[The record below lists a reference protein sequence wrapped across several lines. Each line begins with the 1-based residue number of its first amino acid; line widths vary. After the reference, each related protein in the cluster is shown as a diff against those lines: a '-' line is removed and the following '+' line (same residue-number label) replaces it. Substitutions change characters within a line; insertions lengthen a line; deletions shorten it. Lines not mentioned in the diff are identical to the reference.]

1 MYVCITLCNRETW
14 SLYRWTHQGKKSD
27 GRGMQPCAALC
38 RAIASF
44 RISAYHVNMN
54 NIVFRLSPLALML
67 TCHEQVQFL
76 FTRWC
81 KGTHR
86 HITLIHGMLLVQ
98 MEEPDARTLVA
109 VRSYLTHIFIRSHAH
124 AHGHVHSN
132 RVPGEA
138 CTTRPRLSQR
148 ST

>member
-1 MYVCITLCNRETW
+1 MYVCVTICNRETW
-14 SLYRWTHQGKKSD
+14 SLSSLDAPRKEVD

-44 RISAYHVNMN
+44 RISTYHVNMN

-67 TCHEQVQFL
+67 TCHELVQFL
-76 FTRWC
+76 FTR
-81 KGTHR
+81 HR

-132 RVPGEA
+132 RVPGEG